1 MGRSHRLAQPRAPG
15 GSRALVSTTPSLL
28 PTLAPW
34 TLSLQEIMVGPQF
47 QADLSNLHMSRHG
60 EKCKWGWVVGEQR
73 EPHSCGE
80 RAWCHPARARPQTPW
95 GGTEWGPGTGELG
108 ALTPLWAARVR
119 AGD

>member
-28 PTLAPW
+28 PTPAPW

-60 EKCKWGWVVGEQR
+60 EKCKWGWVVGGRGNPTAVEKELGATQP
-73 EPHSCGE
+73 EPGPKPHGVGQSGG
-80 RAWCHPARARPQTPW
+80 RARGSW
-95 GGTEWGPGTGELG
+95 D